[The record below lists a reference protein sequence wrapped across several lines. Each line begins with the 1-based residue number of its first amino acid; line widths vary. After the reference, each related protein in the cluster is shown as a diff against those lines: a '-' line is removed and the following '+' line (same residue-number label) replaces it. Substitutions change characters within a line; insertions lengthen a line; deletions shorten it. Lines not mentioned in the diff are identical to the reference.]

1 MFRRPEH
8 LHDAREREFFITGV
22 PGSARTVTIESPPTM
37 GIDVRAW
44 DLAAH
49 AFTDLIQTLRGDPAV
64 ETATAFADCVDDR
77 VA

>member
-1 MFRRPEH
+1 MFSRPGH
-8 LHDAREREFFITGV
+8 LHDATEREFFTTGV
-22 PGSARTVTIESPPTM
+22 PGAARTATIESPPTM
-37 GIDVRAW
+37 GIGVRAW
-44 DLAAH
+44 NLAAH